1 MQPLSNLANTT
12 DYSDIIHLEFYV
24 QQQIASGKTVCDLII
39 GDFDTKQFPMP
50 KYLTE
55 QIQQAYTNHLN
66 DYPPLEGV
74 LPLRNQIAQLTL
86 QAGSV
91 SYHPDNEILIS
102 SGARPLLYTAML
114 ALVSA
119 GEPVIYPVPSWNNMF
134 YTDLCHG
141 EHLPI
146 ETTAENNFLPTAQQI
161 SEHIERARL
170 ITLCSPQNPNGAM
183 FTKDELIAISEL
195 IVTENKRRESIGEK
209 PVYLIYDQVYW
220 LLTMQNS
227 IHYLPSALC
236 PDIKDYLIVVD
247 AGSKAFAATGIR
259 VGWAM
264 GPKPII
270 AKMQVLLEHIGSMA
284 PTAEQQAM
292 GILLEH
298 HHYWQDYLSSFKQK
312 IMASMQILHNGIQQ
326 LKETGLPIDSTL
338 PMAGIYVLLKIDIL
352 HMLQPNGHKLNS
364 GADISRFLVD
374 AAGLAVVPFSSFG
387 CTSAETQTWFRAAV
401 CAISP
406 MDIQAALPRLQTA
419 LLSLSYEPQRLEA

>member
-1 MQPLSNLANTT
+1 MQYLSDLANTI
-12 DYSDIIHLEFYV
+12 DYSEIIHLESYV
-24 QQQIASGKTVCDLII
+24 QQQIAKGKTVCDLII

-55 QIQQAYTNHLN
+55 QIQQAYTNNHN

-74 LPLRNQIAQLTL
+74 LPLRKQIAKLT
-86 QAGSV
+86 QQTSSV
-91 SYHPDNEILIS
+91 SYDPDIEILIA

-161 SEHIERARL
+161 SKHIKRARL
-170 ITLCSPQNPNGAM
+170 ITLCSPQNPNGTM

-227 IHYLPSALC
+227 AHYLPSALC

-264 GPKPII
+264 GPKAII

-284 PTAEQQAM
+284 PTAEQLAM
-292 GILLEH
+292 SVLLEH
-298 HHYWQDYLSSFKQK
+298 NHYVQDYLSTFKRK
-312 IMASMQILHNGIQQ
+312 IMTSIQVLHDGIQQ
-326 LKETGLPIDSTL
+326 MKQAGLPIDSVL
-338 PMAGIYVLLKIDIL
+338 PMAGIYISLKIDIL
-352 HMLQPNGHKLNS
+352 HMLLPNGQTFSNS
-364 GADISRFLVD
+364 DDISRFLID
-374 AAGLAVVPFSSFG
+374 AAGLAIVPFSSFG
-387 CTSAETQTWFRAAV
+387 CTSVESQSWFRAAV

-406 MDIQAALPRLQTA
+406 MDIQAALPRLQKA
-419 LLSLSYEPQRLEA
+419 LLSLSCVPQRLEA